1 MNLFR
6 KSLLLAISLLV
17 LAGCTERPS
26 TNNENAPSATVDGK
40 NNLLRI
46 KRYEKAL
53 FSLKQQDFA
62 SELKAIAPEYKVF
75 LGKDYA
81 SPEAL
86 NQLSAFVGDAQNQE
100 IYRECMTR
108 FPELSAMESEFS
120 DAFSRLSKAIPG
132 FRTPSVY
139 TYVSGF
145 DFAYPIKY
153 ADSAL
158 IIALDMYLGSDYK
171 GYPAL
176 GIPNYI
182 SQRLTPDHILPDCLK
197 EMAYP
202 YLKGNQAPTLLDAMT
217 EEGKILWFAGL
228 MLPETKEN
236 LIIGY
241 SDPQLKWCE
250 DNEYNIWSFLIENEL
265 LYSKDAR
272 SMSMFMSDG
281 PFTAS
286 FSEESPAR
294 TGAWVGWQIMKAY
307 AEKSGKGVAEIMAM
321 TDSQE
326 ILEKSGYKPRK

>member
-1 MNLFR
+1 MNRIR
-6 KSLLLAISLLV
+6 KSFLLATSLLV
-17 LAGCTERPS
+17 LAGCTQRPATS
-26 TNNENAPSATVDGK
+26 DGNAPSAATDSE
-40 NNLLRI
+40 NNPLRI

-62 SELKAIAPEYKVF
+62 SGLKSIAPDYQVF
-75 LGKDYA
+75 LGKNYT

-86 NQLSAFVGDAQNQE
+86 EQLSAFVGDPQNQE
-100 IYRECMTR
+100 IYRECMIR
-108 FPELSAMESEFS
+108 FPDLTAMESEFS
-120 DAFSRLSKAIPG
+120 GAFGRISEAVPG
-132 FRTPSVY
+132 FRAPAVY

-145 DFAYPIKY
+145 DFAYPVKY

-176 GIPNYI
+176 GIPMYI

-202 YLKGNQAPTLLDAMT
+202 YLKTNQAPTLLDAMT
-217 EEGKILWFAGL
+217 EEGKILWFAGM

-241 SDPQLKWCE
+241 SSPQLKWCE
-250 DNEYNIWSFLIENEL
+250 GNEYNIWSFLIENEL

-286 FSEESPAR
+286 FSQESPAR
-294 TGAWVGWQIMKAY
+294 TGSWVGWQIVKAY
-307 AEKSGKGVAEIMAM
+307 AEKSGKSVAEIMAN

-326 ILEKSGYKPRK
+326 ILEQSGYKPRK